1 LHNINTVPFTTFICS
16 RGPNNPEKP
25 RTKTRTFKAECG
37 SKIVYTVGTV
47 DGKLK
52 EAPRFEKQYC
62 QANCISCLKM
72 DILARKVIDKG

>member
-1 LHNINTVPFTTFICS
+1 
-16 RGPNNPEKP
+16 
-25 RTKTRTFKAECG
+25 
-37 SKIVYTVGTV
+37 VGTV